1 MIQIR
6 CINPQ
11 QGHAA
16 IAAQLWPWV
25 KSMTMAGNMVDIH
38 AGPSEDAKTDRQR
51 RYYHGVILTE
61 IARQANAAGQKFPM
75 AVWKE
80 YFRDKFLGK
89 KRITFIDP
97 MTGKKSRRHVRISTE
112 DLGIRKY
119 AELIER
125 VTAFAVTELGVTF
138 SADMDEWTD
147 PETGEIMGV
156 A

>member
-1 MIQIR
+1 
-6 CINPQ
+6 
-11 QGHAA
+11 
-16 IAAQLWPWV
+16 
-25 KSMTMAGNMVDIH
+25 
-38 AGPSEDAKTDRQR
+38 
-51 RYYHGVILTE
+51 
-61 IARQANAAGQKFPM
+61 
-75 AVWKE
+75 
-80 YFRDKFLGK
+80 
-89 KRITFIDP
+89 